1 MINSLSTSL
10 PIAPLVINHP
20 LKANLTCNGR
30 WLTRMELVKPFLLT
44 RKVLIHLVLTILR
57 DISVYLKI
65 TINKISPVDGLKDLF
80 YGIAPS
86 I

>member
-1 MINSLSTSL
+1 
-10 PIAPLVINHP
+10 
-20 LKANLTCNGR
+20 
-30 WLTRMELVKPFLLT
+30 MELVKPFLLT

>member
-30 WLTRMELVKPFLLT
+30 WLTRMELVKPFF
-44 RKVLIHLVLTILR
+44 
-57 DISVYLKI
+57 
-65 TINKISPVDGLKDLF
+65 INQESAYSPGLNNFKRHKRLF
-80 YGIAPS
+80 KNYYK
-86 I
+86 